1 MDEPLSNLDAALRV
15 STRAEIKALHQSMRT
30 TFVYVTHDQAEALTL
45 ADRIVVMRDG
55 VVQQIGTP
63 DDIYE
68 RPWNTFVGIVKLS
81 RFGRDWGATGSASW
95 GGSCGAPLR
104 SRI

>member
-1 MDEPLSNLDAALRV
+1 MLTSHPKLFEDTALFVAFDE
-15 STRAEIKALHQSMRT
+15 
-30 TFVYVTHDQAEALTL
+30 
-45 ADRIVVMRDG
+45 G
-55 VVQQIGTP
+55 G
-63 DDIYE
+63 
-68 RPWNTFVGIVKLS
+68 GIVKLS